1 MARIQRNK
9 PEKPEKKVRFEEH
22 QSSTEV
28 DPPQPEYPS
37 HQSGASYMN
46 DKGNYKDPAF
56 AAADPVAMD
65 DSVSQQAILAQK
77 EMKVSSH
84 DSEKHNILEFEN
96 ETPAEDLV
104 SQDGDEAILAAWS
117 STPYSEE
124 E

>member
-1 MARIQRNK
+1 
-9 PEKPEKKVRFEEH
+9 
-22 QSSTEV
+22 
-28 DPPQPEYPS
+28 
-37 HQSGASYMN
+37 MN